1 MHSRSP
7 SRAAEDLGAMVLT
20 KYLDKSMTSRDVET
34 VMDTLFKPLD
44 NQMET

>member
-1 MHSRSP
+1 
-7 SRAAEDLGAMVLT
+7 MVLT